1 MEFKDGTSVYTADG
15 ENAGSLHR
23 VVIDPTTRE
32 VTHIVVQ
39 KGLLFKE
46 DKVIP
51 IDKVAST
58 SQEKVDLNCS
68 FEELKMMSPLD
79 IAQYQPLSES
89 TESRQ
94 NLTPLEGGMYGSS
107 PSARNVIMEFKRSI
121 PDELVALKEG
131 ARVISADD
139 QHVGN
144 IEHVFTES
152 ETGTVTHFVLT
163 RGLILTTRKNLPIEW
178 IKIITDDEVYLT
190 VEAQKVEDLPVIQE

>member
-46 DKVIP
+46 DKVVP
-51 IDKVAST
+51 VDKIAST
-58 SQEKVDLNCS
+58 SHEKVDLNCS
-68 FEELKMMSPLD
+68 FEELKLMSPLEV
-79 IAQYQPLSES
+79 AHYVPLSES
-89 TESRQ
+89 SEGRQ
-94 NLTPLEGGMYGSS
+94 NLDPLAGGMYGGS
-107 PSARNVIMEFKRSI
+107 PSTRNVIMEVKRSI

-131 ARVISADD
+131 ARVVSADD

-152 ETGTVTHFVLT
+152 ETGTVTHFIVT
-163 RGLILTTRKNLPIEW
+163 QGLILPTRKTLPIEW
-178 IKIITDDEVYLT
+178 VKLITDDEVYLT
-190 VEAQKVEDLPVIQE
+190 VDAQNVEALPVIQE